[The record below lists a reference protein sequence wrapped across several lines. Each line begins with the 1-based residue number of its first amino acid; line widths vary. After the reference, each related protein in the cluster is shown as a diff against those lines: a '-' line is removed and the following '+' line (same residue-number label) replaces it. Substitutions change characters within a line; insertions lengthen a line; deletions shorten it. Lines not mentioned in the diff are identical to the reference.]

1 MLERG
6 ILLSIPMRTIVTK
19 VVSTSPR
26 VGSLIVAMEPQL
38 QVFGMELQ
46 KSVLWFYS
54 YKCLGPVWFRLNF
67 SLCPIGCL
75 THEVLNID

>member
-46 KSVLWFYS
+46 KSVLWF
-54 YKCLGPVWFRLNF
+54 
-67 SLCPIGCL
+67 
-75 THEVLNID
+75 